1 MGTHVTWLFHM
12 CRDLFIRA
20 MHLWYVL
27 WYGPCLF
34 DMCYHS
40 DWLMPLAYVLS
51 RAITCYHS
59 FIRAITLSYMPWFN
73 RRYVPWLVY
82 MCHDSFICATWLIR
96 MNDMTN
102 SYTPWLCVCV
112 QTHDCVCVCR
122 HDCVCVCRHMT
133 VCVCADNKHQVIP
146 SKILWMKCR
155 SSGGSSCCRSSL
167 SFLPWLHMCHHSLI
181 CDMTYSCVNEV
192 QEQ

>member
-12 CRDLFIRA
+12 CRDLFIWA

-40 DWLMPLAYVLS
+40 LICAIILTDLS
-51 RAITCYHS
+51 LFHTCYHS

-73 RRYVPWLVY
+73 RRYVPWLLY
-82 MCHDSFICATWLIR
+82 MCHDSFICATWLIH
-96 MNDMTN
+96 MNDMT
-102 SYTPWLCVCV
+102 SSCTPWLCVCV
-112 QTHDCVCVCR
+112 QTHDCLFVCR
-122 HDCVCVCRHMT
+122 QQASSNPIKDFVNEVQEQWWEFVLKVSWC
-133 VCVCADNKHQVIP
+133 
-146 SKILWMKCR
+146 WR
-155 SSGGSSCCRSSL
+155 SPL

-192 QEQ
+192 QKQ